1 MVDHPTVQVKSKVGE
16 STEKQVNSIPW
27 SSSSLY
33 IWNQP
38 PRQANISGNDRPH
51 GSKYIGS

>member
-16 STEKQVNSIPW
+16 STEKQLNSIPW
-27 SSSSLY
+27 SSSPLY

-51 GSKYIGS
+51 GSKYNI